1 MNIANPGAT
10 RSCAVRAGLPGGM
23 NILYHNNGDGTFTDV
38 SEKAGILKP
47 GPRYSITAVSYDF
60 DNDGWPDIYVAVD
73 SEPSILFHNNHDG
86 TFSDIAVMAGCGY
99 SQDGNEQA
107 GMGVAVGT
115 TIATDGSTS
124 SKRISPTTHRTYIEI
139 MATGPLRK

>member
-1 MNIANPGAT
+1 
-10 RSCAVRAGLPGGM
+10 M

-73 SEPSILFHNNHDG
+73 SEPSLLFHNNHDG
-86 TFSDIAVMAGCGY
+86 TFTDMPCMAGCAY
-99 SQDGNEQA
+99 SEDGQRASRHGRGRGRLRLRRLAGHLQDQLL
-107 GMGVAVGT
+107 
-115 TIATDGSTS
+115 
-124 SKRISPTTHRTYIEI
+124 PTTPATSITTT
-139 MATGPLRK
+139 ATGPLRM